1 MRGQSSSCA
10 KMSTRGGAML
20 RAFSDLKSLSLGA
33 IDGDIGTVKDA
44 YFDDRHWTL
53 RYLVATTGSWLSGR
67 TVLLVPQ
74 AIRGVGWERKRV
86 DVDLTCEQVR
96 DAPGIEFDKPVSR
109 QQEASYFDYFG
120 YPYYWSGP
128 TWGGLGA
135 TGGAEIAA
143 AQLAQ
148 RAEAASRK
156 ERDEDK
162 GDPHLRSAEEV
173 HGYTI
178 KAQDGELG
186 SVKDFLFEDTN
197 WSLRYF
203 VLDTRKW
210 LPGRKVLIST
220 DWIENVS
227 WESRAVEVAM
237 LREEVRAS
245 PEYDPNDLRPEQEES
260 LHRHYGR
267 EAQRPTRVQIR

>member
-1 MRGQSSSCA
+1 
-10 KMSTRGGAML
+10 ML
-20 RAFSDLKSLSLGA
+20 RAFSDLKNLSLGA

-74 AIRGVGWERKRV
+74 AIRGVDWEQQRV
-86 DVDLTCEQVR
+86 NLDLTREQVR
-96 DAPGIEFDKPVSR
+96 DAPGIESDKPVSR

-120 YPYYWSGP
+120 YSYYWSGAM
-128 TWGGLGA
+128 WDGGLGVS
-135 TGGAEIAA
+135 GGAEIAA

-148 RAEAASRK
+148 RAEAEARDR
-156 ERDEDK
+156 RDEEK

-178 KAQDGELG
+178 EAQDGEIG

-220 DWIENVS
+220 DWIDRVN
-227 WESRAVEVAM
+227 WESRAVAVAM
-237 LREEVRAS
+237 LRDEVRAS
-245 PEYDPNDLRPEQEES
+245 PEYDPNDLRPEHEES
-260 LHRHYGR
+260 LYRHYGR
-267 EAQRPTRVQIR
+267 ESQRSTRVQIR